1 LAGAFP
7 SPPESSLGF
16 VEAVGNP
23 TVWAMG
29 RRAFADLGPLPCFSG
44 GAVHASRR
52 LGATIAQIQ
61 QSGVTSFRSIAA
73 ALNDQS
79 IRTAR
84 GWLAVQAQRVME
96 R

>member
-1 LAGAFP
+1 
-7 SPPESSLGF
+7 
-16 VEAVGNP
+16 
-23 TVWAMG
+23 MG
-29 RRAFADLGPLPCFSG
+29 RRAFAGLGPLPCFSR
-44 GAVHASRR
+44 GAVHASGR
-52 LGATIAQIQ
+52 LGAGTIAEIQ
-61 QSGVTSFRSIAA
+61 QSGVTSFRGIAA